1 MAVFISLL
9 GACSNSNTAIN
20 SLSSEVSSI
29 SSVESIT
36 EKKEVLTVNEPEYSL
51 ENNQFKISGTADS
64 SLIVIMKSK
73 DNTIELSPTENHE
86 FEYLGDLPESD
97 DLEYELSDGQLTK
110 IVLIESKLILEQKE
124 AERIEIERQKA
135 EEEAKEK
142 ELAELEAAKKAEEES
157 IRKAE
162 EEESERIRK
171 AEEEEKRKEQEAIN
185 QASREQKNALQK
197 AKDYLN
203 YSSFSKVGLYDQLI
217 YEQFPNDA
225 VQFAI
230 DHIEVDWHDQ
240 AFQKG
245 NDYLEYSAFSYQG
258 LYDQLI
264 YEGFSADQAQ
274 YAINNLP

>member
-1 MAVFISLL
+1 MRLYIGGVYMYKKVFSMAVFISLL

-110 IVLIESKLILEQKE
+110 IVLIESKLTLEQKE
-124 AERIEIERQKA
+124 AERIEIERQ
-135 EEEAKEK
+135 
-142 ELAELEAAKKAEEES
+142 KAEEES